1 MEETLSSVLTNH
13 PVLAPVLFIL
23 LRAVPVV
30 IAPLPGVAFDLVGLA
45 AFGWQL
51 GLLLALIGGHLGASI
66 AFFIARQFR
75 EPAVQHFVPLQKL
88 HELEEHYSERQKFW
102 TLVAVRFITSP
113 FFDYV
118 SYAAGLTRMPFWTF
132 LLSTFIGVLPFSF
145 VIYYFGGIIFSWG
158 LLYTAFFFVGVALLS
173 ALFGKTLIKK
183 FL

>member
-1 MEETLSSVLTNH
+1 MEESLAALLAAH
-13 PVLAPVLFIL
+13 PILAPVLFIL

-45 AFGWQL
+45 VFGWQF

-75 EPAVQHFVPLQKL
+75 EPAVQYFVPLQKL
-88 HELEEHYSERQKFW
+88 HELEAHYSERQKFL
-102 TLVAVRFITSP
+102 TLVSVRFITSP

-158 LLYTAFFFVGVALLS
+158 LLYTAFFFVGIALLS